1 MRCFTSGW
9 EIAPMARSCSLN
21 RARLPL
27 MHAVSRPLAVLLG
40 LMLAAVLSAA
50 RLHAG
55 VVELFE
61 ERELS
66 FKVEGNESDV
76 LRYRLFVPDHQ
87 GADKQLPLI
96 VWLHGHGE
104 NGRDNAA
111 QLKWLDWIFRDPSRR
126 SQYRFYVL
134 APQWPKDGQADS
146 SPPSPGRASDHDMI
160 EAVRRMIDRTI
171 AEERIDDSR
180 ITVAGVSAGG
190 NATWQI
196 VSRFPT
202 RFAGAAPMGSAA
214 VNQADIAN
222 LMQTP
227 TWAFFSQDDPPELLS
242 TIRLRTAEV
251 AARGGTIMLT
261 ETQGMGHDCWTEAFR
276 DHAILEWLL
285 RQQRGVR
292 HWAVRP
298 GGYSVPQML
307 RWLDTKWT
315 WQQLTAQALVFAAP
329 ASLMAWMLLRK
340 SRGRSRPQAPGDDA
354 PPVGAT
360 SPPQAPSQSG

>member
-1 MRCFTSGW
+1 
-9 EIAPMARSCSLN
+9 MARSCSLN
-21 RARLPL
+21 RARVPI
-27 MHAVSRPLAVLLG
+27 MHAVSRPLAILLTSA
-40 LMLAAVLSAA
+40 LAAVLSAA

-87 GADKQLPLI
+87 GADEQLPLI

-111 QLKWLDWIFRDPSRR
+111 QLKWLDWVFRDASRR

-146 SPPSPGRASDHDMI
+146 SPPSPESAFDQDMI

-171 AEERIDDSR
+171 AEERVDDSR

-214 VNQADIAN
+214 VNPSDIAN
-222 LMQTP
+222 IVRTP
-227 TWAFFSQDDPPELLS
+227 VWTFFSRDDPPELLS

-285 RQQRGVR
+285 RQRRGVR

-298 GGYSVPQML
+298 GGYSVPQIL

-315 WQQLTAQALVFAAP
+315 WQQLTAQALVFAVP

-340 SRGRSRPQAPGDDA
+340 SRGRSRPQPPGDDA
-354 PPVGAT
+354 PPVAAT
-360 SPPQAPSQSG
+360 SPPQAPSQSS

>member
-1 MRCFTSGW
+1 
-9 EIAPMARSCSLN
+9 MARSFRLN

-27 MHAVSRPLAVLLG
+27 MHTVKRFFAVMLG
-40 LMLAAVLSAA
+40 LMLVAALPAA
-50 RLHAG
+50 RLQAG

-61 ERELS
+61 ERELP
-66 FKVEGNESDV
+66 FQVEGNESDV
-76 LRYRLFVPDHQ
+76 LRYRLFVPDRRS
-87 GADKQLPLI
+87 ADEQLPLI

-126 SQYRFYVL
+126 SEYRFYVL

-146 SPPSPGRASDHDMI
+146 SPPSPRRASDHDMI
-160 EAVRRMIDRTI
+160 EAVQRMIDRTI

-214 VNQADIAN
+214 VNPSDIAN
-222 LMQTP
+222 LVQTP
-227 TWAFFSQDDPPELLS
+227 IWAFFSQDDPPELLA

-251 AARGGTIMLT
+251 ATRGGTIMLT

-285 RQQRGVR
+285 KQHRGVR

-298 GGYSVPQML
+298 GGYSVPQIL
-307 RWLDTKWT
+307 RWLNTKWT
-315 WQQLTAQALVFAAP
+315 WQQLTAQALVFAVP
-329 ASLMAWMLLRK
+329 ASLMAWTLLRK
-340 SRGRSRPQAPGDDA
+340 SRGRSRPQPPGDDA

>member
-1 MRCFTSGW
+1 
-9 EIAPMARSCSLN
+9 MARSYSPN
-21 RARLPL
+21 RVPLPL
-27 MHAVSRPLAVLLG
+27 MHAVSRPLAILLTSV
-40 LMLAAVLSAA
+40 LAAVLSAA
-50 RLHAG
+50 RLQAG

-66 FKVEGNESDV
+66 FQVGAKEGAV
-76 LRYRLFVPDHQ
+76 LRYRLFVPDRRN
-87 GADKQLPLI
+87 AIERLPLI

-104 NGRDNAA
+104 SGRDNAA

-134 APQWPKDGQADS
+134 APQWPKDDQADS
-146 SPPSPGRASDHDMI
+146 SPSSPESAYDHDMI

-171 AEERIDDSR
+171 EEERVDDSR
-180 ITVAGVSAGG
+180 VTVAGVSAGG

-202 RFAGAAPMGSAA
+202 RFAGAVPMGSAA
-214 VNQADIAN
+214 VNPSDIAN
-222 LMQTP
+222 LVQTP
-227 TWAFFSQDDPPELLS
+227 IWAFFSQDDPPELLAS
-242 TIRLRTAEV
+242 LRLRTAEV

-261 ETQGMGHDCWTEAFR
+261 EPQGMGHDCWTEAFR

-285 RQQRGVR
+285 KQQRGVR

-298 GGYSVPQML
+298 GGYSVPQIL

-315 WQQLTAQALVFAAP
+315 WQQLTAQAMVFAVP

-340 SRGRSRPQAPGDDA
+340 SRGRSRPQPPGDDA

-360 SPPQAPSQSG
+360 SPPQAPS

>member
-1 MRCFTSGW
+1 
-9 EIAPMARSCSLN
+9 MARWFRLN

-27 MHAVSRPLAVLLG
+27 MHTVKRSFAVMLG
-40 LMLAAVLSAA
+40 LMLVAALPAA
-50 RLHAG
+50 RLQAG

-61 ERELS
+61 ERELP
-66 FKVEGNESDV
+66 FQVEGNESDV
-76 LRYRLFVPDHQ
+76 LRYRLFVPDRRN
-87 GADKQLPLI
+87 ADEQLPLI

-146 SPPSPGRASDHDMI
+146 SPPSPESASDHDMI

-171 AEERIDDSR
+171 EEERVDDSR
-180 ITVAGVSAGG
+180 VTVAGVSAGG

-202 RFAGAAPMGSAA
+202 RFAGAVPMGSAA
-214 VNQADIAN
+214 VNPSDIAN
-222 LMQTP
+222 LVQTP
-227 TWAFFSQDDPPELLS
+227 IWAFFSQDDPPELLA

-251 AARGGTIMLT
+251 ATRGGTIMLT

-285 RQQRGVR
+285 KQQRGVR

-298 GGYSVPQML
+298 GGYSVPQIL
-307 RWLDTKWT
+307 RWLNTKWT
-315 WQQLTAQALVFAAP
+315 WQQLTAQALVFAVP
-329 ASLMAWMLLRK
+329 ASLMAWTLLRK
-340 SRGRSRPQAPGDDA
+340 SRGRSRPQPPGDDA